1 MKLVKSLLLGS
12 AAGLAAVAG
21 AQAADLPSKKAAPV
35 EYVRVCSAH
44 GAGFFYIPGS
54 DTCIK
59 IGGRVRFEYQYAQQ
73 FNRSGNFSGMRSLGR
88 FELDARNSTEWGLL
102 RAYTRVDFARRT
114 GSLRSGSGERL
125 GTAYPGL
132 GIDYVGNVQN
142 QVFID
147 RAFVQLGGLTAGRA
161 VSFFGFYNG
170 DLEFVGT
177 TMGDG
182 AVTNLLAYT
191 ATFGSGFS
199 ATLSL
204 EDPNERRN
212 LIVGPTGAP
221 LPTGAIVSVNGA
233 AAGGLAGTAVTGPT
247 ASGYAGAIMPEIV
260 AALRVDQ
267 GWGSAQLSGALHQIR
282 AIGAAA
288 SPGNTASTNYGYALN
303 AGVKINLP
311 MLAAGDAF
319 YLQAAYTNGAP
330 TYAMNNFMGYGTNG
344 QGFGALGRL
353 QTVDAIVLA
362 NGSMQTTQ
370 VWGITAGML
379 HYWSPKIRQGIFGS
393 YGQINYSSAATN
405 AFGGTTLNAAGLAN
419 PFRNWAYW
427 TIGSNL
433 IYSPVK
439 GLDLGLEVDYQGSL
453 VDGGKLNSGL
463 IGPAAVGAL
472 VSSGGAWT
480 TRIRVQR
487 DF

>member
-1 MKLVKSLLLGS
+1 M
-12 AAGLAAVAG
+12 
-21 AQAADLPSKKAAPV
+21 
-35 EYVRVCSAH
+35 
-44 GAGFFYIPGS
+44 
-54 DTCIK
+54 
-59 IGGRVRFEYQYAQQ
+59 
-73 FNRSGNFSGMRSLGR
+73 
-88 FELDARNSTEWGLL
+88 
-102 RAYTRVDFARRT
+102 
-114 GSLRSGSGERL
+114 
-125 GTAYPGL
+125 
-132 GIDYVGNVQN
+132 
-142 QVFID
+142 FID

-260 AALRVDQ
+260 AVLRVDQ

>member
-59 IGGRVRFEYQYAQQ
+59 LGGRVRFEYQYATQY
-73 FNRSGNFSGMRSLGR
+73 NRSGNFTGMRALGR

-102 RAYTRVDFARRT
+102 RAYTRIDFARRT
-114 GSLRSGSGERL
+114 GNIHSGSGVRQ
-125 GTAYPGL
+125 GSAFTGS
-132 GIDYVGNVQN
+132 GVDFTGNAQT
-142 QVFID
+142 QVLVD
-147 RAFVQLGGLTAGRA
+147 RAFVQLGGLTAGRS

-170 DLEFVGT
+170 DIEMVGT
-177 TMGDG
+177 TFGDG
-182 AVTNLLAYT
+182 LVTNLLAYT

-204 EDPNERRN
+204 EDPTERRF
-212 LIVGPTGAP
+212 LVVGAPGAP
-221 LPTGAIVSVNGA
+221 LAAGAITTSLA
-233 AAGGLAGTAVTGPT
+233 AAPT
-247 ASGYAGAIMPEIV
+247 ASGYAGNAMPEIV

-288 SPGNTASTNYGYALN
+288 TPGNTAGTNYGYAIN
-303 AGVKINLP
+303 GGVKINLP

-319 YLQAAYTNGAP
+319 YLQGAYSNGAVS
-330 TYAMNNFMGYGTNG
+330 YLVNNFSGYGALN
-344 QGFGALGRL
+344 QGIGGLSRL
-353 QTVDAIVLA
+353 PLADAVVLA

-370 VWGITAGML
+370 VWAITSGLM
-379 HYWSPKIRQGIFGS
+379 HYWTPKIRQGLFGS
-393 YGQINYSSAATN
+393 YGQIEYNSAVMS
-405 AFGGTTLNAAGLAN
+405 AFGGGGTGNV
-419 PFRNWAYW
+419 FRNYAYW
-427 TIGSNL
+427 TVGSNV

-439 GLDLGLEVDYQGSL
+439 GLDLGIEVDYQSTLLDGGNVASSL
-453 VDGGKLNSGL
+453 V
-463 IGPAAVGAL
+463 GPAAVGAL
-472 VSSGGAWT
+472 VSNQGAWT
-480 TRIRVQR
+480 TRLRVQR